1 MKEIL
6 FSFYRTK
13 LIDISLLNNYIS
25 SNAIGSKIASS
36 LQLNSESVLIGLMGG
51 AILKFGLKK
60 MPLPYTV
67 GLFAFGLLIG
77 TFDRIGW
84 LESIPILKSSIDFAG
99 NANPD
104 MILYIFLPIL
114 IFDAAYELDVHIFR
128 KTLTNATILSVPGV
142 IIAMLL
148 TATLMIGIGTFA
160 PSYEG
165 WNWTFAL
172 MFGALISATDPVAVV
187 ALLKELGTS
196 KRFSTLVDAE
206 SMLNDGTG
214 IVLFML
220 FFGAY
225 TATGVSDSPVADF
238 IIVSIVHYSYKN
250 Q

>member
-6 FSFYRTK
+6 FYFYRTK
-13 LIDISLLNNYIS
+13 LIGINMETNNLL
-25 SNAIGSKIASS
+25 AP
-36 LQLNSESVLIGLMGG
+36 LFFVLIGLMGG

-77 TFDRIGW
+77 TFDWIGW
-84 LESIPILKSSIDFAG
+84 LESIPILKSSIDLAG

-148 TATLMIGIGTFA
+148 TAALMIGIGTFA

-165 WNWTFAL
+165 PL
-172 MFGALISATDPVAVV
+172 
-187 ALLKELGTS
+187 
-196 KRFSTLVDAE
+196 
-206 SMLNDGTG
+206 
-214 IVLFML
+214 
-220 FFGAY
+220 
-225 TATGVSDSPVADF
+225 
-238 IIVSIVHYSYKN
+238 H
-250 Q
+250 